1 MKEIYELKEIEKEI
15 KANDNLE
22 YNIIYYNN
30 TYCLLLAGSKYYYL
44 QDNFFGKISV
54 TLFNKKSPY
63 EKRQCDY
70 SKEINNFND
79 LLNYIKLT
87 KDKDY
92 NDLKD
97 TYNQRLFSELY
108 IIQDNI
114 TTLEYLKK
122 ISGAREKY
130 ILNNLNY
137 IKEIQKNEDYHIL
150 KFVDTEGNYFEIN
163 TKNRNRLIVG

>member
-1 MKEIYELKEIEKEI
+1 MKEIYKLKEIEKEI

-44 QDNFFGKISV
+44 QDNFFGKVSIS
-54 TLFNKKSPY
+54 LFNKKSPY

-70 SKEINNFND
+70 SIEINNFND

-87 KDKDY
+87 KNKHYD
-92 NDLKD
+92 DLKD
-97 TYNQRLFSELY
+97 TYNQRLFLELY
-108 IIQDNI
+108 TIQDDI
-114 TTLEYLKK
+114 TILEYLKK
-122 ISGAREKY
+122 ISGTREKY
-130 ILNNLNY
+130 ILKNLNY
-137 IKEIQKNEDYHIL
+137 IKEMQKDENHYIL